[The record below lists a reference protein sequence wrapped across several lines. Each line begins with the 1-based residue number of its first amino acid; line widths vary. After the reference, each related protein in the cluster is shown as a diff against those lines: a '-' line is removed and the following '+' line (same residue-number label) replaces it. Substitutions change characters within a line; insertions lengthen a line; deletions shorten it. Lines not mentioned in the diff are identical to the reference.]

1 MTNVAFRAL
10 AESDLGRLATW
21 IGREHVQRWWPD
33 PFTVEA
39 VRADYLPGICGEE
52 PTDVFVIV
60 ADGADIGIIQRY
72 RVVDYPDWQAAMAP
86 SELDV
91 ERASSIDYLI
101 GEAAQ
106 IGRGIGSAA
115 IEAFSALLF
124 RDDPEITSIVVTP
137 QLANRAS
144 CRALEKAGYRLV
156 WTGMLDSEDPADVG
170 TAAMYVLER
179 PA

>member
-1 MTNVAFRAL
+1 MTEVAFRAL
-10 AESDLGRLATW
+10 AETDLEQLATW

-33 PFTVEA
+33 PFTLEA
-39 VRADYLPGICGEE
+39 VHADYLPGIRGEE

-72 RVVDYPDWQAAMAP
+72 RVVDYPDWEAAMRP
-86 SELDV
+86 SALDF
-91 ERASSIDYLI
+91 EHASSIDYLI
-101 GEAAQ
+101 GEAGQ
-106 IGRGIGSAA
+106 VGRGIGSAA
-115 IEAFSALLF
+115 IGSFSAMLF
-124 RDDPEITSIVVTP
+124 RDDPEITSIAVTP

-156 WTGMLDSEDPADVG
+156 WTGMLDSDDPADVD

-179 PA
+179 AS